1 MQSQLLK
8 RMHAHPIHRNAQA
21 VVPRGRIFEIPSR
34 RTLPRLLSSA
44 SPSPVKNSTTGSF
57 DGADFYPAND
67 TNECGDDEVCLAE
80 KEIIME
86 SVRSMDVDG
95 GQAELAVE
103 NVLYDTSTVSKA
115 IKLLHELHGTSL
127 SSNQRISVA
136 LAPLPIDLAHVILQ
150 CPHGN
155 VKGIMRSQEAGVL
168 TCSPSD
174 TLEGIIPKLNKVTG
188 MPVISEAGKVIG
200 VISRKVSMLREDSL
214 SLRKAYRERL
224 GAVSLTSLSCYKIAG
239 HH

>member
-115 IKLLHELHGTSL
+115 ITLLHNYMVHH
-127 SSNQRISVA
+127 I
-136 LAPLPIDLAHVILQ
+136 APTNAYLQ
-150 CPHGN
+150 LQLLFP
-155 VKGIMRSQEAGVL
+155 
-168 TCSPSD
+168 
-174 TLEGIIPKLNKVTG
+174 
-188 MPVISEAGKVIG
+188 
-200 VISRKVSMLREDSL
+200 
-214 SLRKAYRERL
+214 
-224 GAVSLTSLSCYKIAG
+224 LTSPMSFCSAHMAMSRESCGPKRRGYSPAAPRTHLKASSQN
-239 HH
+239 